1 MKAMVELEEAPA
13 RAGPDSEE
21 EERRRRE
28 RALLDVRFPEK
39 FGKIRRIHYLWG
51 NYYRVNYH
59 LTDQQNFVGE
69 SHFVQVREDRIVE
82 MN

>member
-1 MKAMVELEEAPA
+1 MVELEEAPA
-13 RAGPDSEE
+13 RAEPDSEE

-28 RALLDVRFPEK
+28 RELLDVRFPEK

-51 NYYRVNYH
+51 SYYRINYH

-69 SHFVQVREDRIVE
+69 SHFVQIHEDRIVE